1 MKNFLMRYSDYI
13 QILIQLGIKKG
24 RTTGRHHETQCLDTP
39 SVTLPDTVVKPA
51 NAETQCQEPIVFE
64 LCMSLVDCPGHD
76 SFMST
81 MINGAAVMNIAI
93 NVIAANQFCPQE
105 QTAEHLQ
112 ATEILGVDK
121 YILVQ
126 NKLDLVNREEA
137 KKNASQIK
145 AFTKNTQA
153 ENAPIIPTQVQNKT
167 RSKHSRRSFSRTRN

>member
-1 MKNFLMRYSDYI
+1 MSNKQPTFNVGVTGQVAHGKTSLVKEITGKHTITKKQEKERNITIDLGYAKADIYYCKKCDIYYSNPMDIKNEI
-13 QILIQLGIKKG
+13 CK
-24 RTTGRHHETQCLDTP
+24 
-39 SVTLPDTVVKPA
+39 
-51 NAETQCQEPIVFE
+51 QCQEPIVFE

-126 NKLDLVNREEA
+126 NNF
-137 KKNASQIK
+137 IK
-145 AFTKNTQA
+145 D
-153 ENAPIIPTQVQNKT
+153 T
-167 RSKHSRRSFSRTRN
+167 RPETLNDKQF